1 VFRPEPFLAISERRL
16 QEGREL
22 VTAKHG
28 DAVEP
33 HGSDET
39 RSGRLPLPKGDVMK
53 TGTNLITGIAI
64 GTGIMYLFDPQEGN
78 RRRARARDEAL
89 RLSKT
94 TGRAIQRTG
103 QALEV
108 GYQRAVAESRGAVD
122 KVRRLTVGADR
133 MDDQAL
139 ASHLSACIG
148 RHTSHPA
155 AIGVSVRDG
164 CATLSGVILA
174 EEVREVLE
182 CASGVKGVKAVD
194 NQLEVHAEAGNI
206 PQLQQESRRQR
217 AMRWWQ
223 FSPALRIATGAAAAG
238 LVAIVA
244 GRRMMG

>member
-1 VFRPEPFLAISERRL
+1 
-16 QEGREL
+16 
-22 VTAKHG
+22 
-28 DAVEP
+28 
-33 HGSDET
+33 
-39 RSGRLPLPKGDVMK
+39 MK
-53 TGTNLITGIAI
+53 TGTNLITGIAL
-64 GTGIMYLFDPQEGN
+64 GSGIMYLFDPQEGN

-103 QALEV
+103 QVLEV
-108 GYQRAVAESRGAVD
+108 GYQRAVAESRGAVEA
-122 KVRRLTVGADR
+122 VRRLTTGPETV
-133 MDDQAL
+133 DDQTL
-139 ASHLSACIG
+139 AARLSACIG

-174 EEVREVLE
+174 EEVHEVLE

-206 PQLQQESRRQR
+206 PQLQQEGLRRR
-217 AMRWWQ
+217 AMRWWE
-223 FSPALRIATGAAAAG
+223 FSPALRVATGAAAAG
-238 LVAIVA
+238 LLAIVA